1 MPERSKDWLAQALRD
16 LEKANM
22 DLKWGYYEWACF
34 TAQQS
39 AEKAVKGLFQHIH
52 ADAWGHSVS
61 ELLKELP
68 DKLRPAE
75 ELIEDAIVLDRCYI
89 PTRYPNGF
97 DRGIP
102 KDYFTKHDAEG
113 ACESAK
119 KIVEF
124 CKSKIS

>member
-1 MPERSKDWLAQALRD
+1 MPERSKDWLAQAIRD
-16 LEKANM
+16 LEKANL
-22 DLKWGYYEWACF
+22 DLQWGYYEWACF
-34 TAQQS
+34 TSQQA
-39 AEKAVKGLFQHIH
+39 AEKAVKALFQSIH

-68 DKLRPAE
+68 PKLKPE
-75 ELIEDAIVLDRCYI
+75 EVLIEDAIMLDRFYI

-102 KDYFTKHDAEG
+102 KDYFTKRDAES

-119 KIVEF
+119 RIIEF
-124 CKSKIS
+124 CKGKIS